1 MPHVQKSFNKPEKKQ
16 SYNVFSVSCKIL
28 LFVHARFVTDS
39 DNMSLVIF
47 GAAKHGQEML
57 WPRGCDTY
65 PTVPTKNTKHTGG
78 FTYRGN

>member
-28 LFVHARFVTDS
+28 LFVHARFFTDS

-57 WPRGCDTY
+57 
-65 PTVPTKNTKHTGG
+65 
-78 FTYRGN
+78 